1 MPYHARLDP
10 SPEAA
15 TVSDAEPGTQPVAA
29 PRRTVQVNGTEVVL
43 LGTAHVS
50 QQSVADVRRELAE
63 GDHDSVAVELCEP
76 RYKRLTGTDDWA
88 DVDLFRIIRS
98 GRTGMVAAQLA
109 LTAYQK
115 RLADQLGVEPGAE
128 MKAAVEGAQAQGQ
141 EAWLID
147 RNIGLTLK
155 RLVRTVPWYQRWPL
169 MMGILTTAMTR
180 SEVEAEE
187 IENLKQGDM
196 LENTF
201 SEFAERSPRLYNTLV
216 AERDRYMA
224 VRLREHIASA
234 RPRRVLVVVGAG
246 HLQGLAEQLGAAS
259 DIAAERQRL
268 EAVPPPGRFIRWLP
282 WIIVAVI
289 LTGFGIGFSR
299 SPELG
304 WRLVGD
310 WVLINGTL
318 TAVGAAIARAH
329 PLTIGGAFLAAPLT
343 SLNPTVGAGMV
354 TAAIQ
359 TAVRPP
365 IMRDFQELRD
375 RITEF
380 GYWWRNRLTRVLLV
394 FVFCTAGSAA
404 ATYIAGFRIFGQL
417 L

>member
-1 MPYHARLDP
+1 MTDQD
-10 SPEAA
+10 
-15 TVSDAEPGTQPVAA
+15 TDTQGAPA
-29 PRRTVQVNGTEVVL
+29 PRRCVQVNGTEVVL

-50 QQSVADVRRELAE
+50 QRSVDDVREALSSEDYDA
-63 GDHDSVAVELCEP
+63 VAVELCEP
-76 RYKRLTGTDDWA
+76 RYQRLTGTDDWG
-88 DVDLFRIIRS
+88 DIDLFRIIRS

-128 MKAAVEGAQAQGQ
+128 MKTAIAEADAGGQAL
-141 EAWLID
+141 WLID
-147 RNIGLTLK
+147 RNIGITLK

-169 MMGILTTAMTR
+169 MMGIITTAMTR
-180 SEVEAEE
+180 SEVEADE
-187 IENLKQGDM
+187 IENLKEGDM

-201 SEFAERSPRLYNTLV
+201 SEFAERSPKLYNTLV

-224 VRLREHIASA
+224 ARLRTHIASE
-234 RPRRVLVVVGAG
+234 RPRRLLVVVGAG
-246 HLQGLAEQLGAAS
+246 HLQGLAEQLEA
-259 DIAAERQRL
+259 DTDPKAERERL

-289 LTGFGIGFSR
+289 LTGFAIGFTR

-318 TAVGAAIARAH
+318 TAIGAALARAH
-329 PLTIGGAFLAAPLT
+329 AVTIIGAFAAAPLT

-365 IMRDFQELRD
+365 VMRDFQELREH
-375 RITEF
+375 ITEAR
-380 GYWWRNRLTRVLLV
+380 YWWTNRLTRVLLV

>member
-1 MPYHARLDP
+1 MTDQD
-10 SPEAA
+10 
-15 TVSDAEPGTQPVAA
+15 TDTQGAPA
-29 PRRTVQVNGTEVVL
+29 PRRCVQVNGTEVVL

-50 QQSVADVRRELAE
+50 QRSVDDVREALSSEDYDA
-63 GDHDSVAVELCEP
+63 VAVELCEP
-76 RYKRLTGTDDWA
+76 RYQRLTGTDDWG
-88 DVDLFRIIRS
+88 DIDLFRIIRS

-128 MKAAVEGAQAQGQ
+128 MKTAIAEADAGGQAL
-141 EAWLID
+141 WLID
-147 RNIGLTLK
+147 RNIGITLK

-169 MMGILTTAMTR
+169 MMGIITTAMTR
-180 SEVEAEE
+180 SEVEADE
-187 IENLKQGDM
+187 IENLKEGDM

-201 SEFAERSPRLYNTLV
+201 SEFAERSPKLYNTLV

-224 VRLREHIASA
+224 ARLRTHIASE
-234 RPRRVLVVVGAG
+234 RPRRLLVVVGAG
-246 HLQGLAEQLGAAS
+246 HLQGLAEQLEA
-259 DIAAERQRL
+259 DTDPKAERERL

-289 LTGFGIGFSR
+289 LTGFAIGFAR

-318 TAVGAAIARAH
+318 TAIGAALARAH
-329 PLTIGGAFLAAPLT
+329 AVTIIGAFAAAPLT

-365 IMRDFQELRD
+365 VMRDFQELREH
-375 RITEF
+375 ITEAR
-380 GYWWRNRLTRVLLV
+380 YWWTNRLTRVLLV